1 MNDDAGGD
9 AATRLL
15 AAFDR
20 QVGWCRQGASPF
32 SARVLERSRAWLP
45 TEPAALGMLA
55 GVSEDPLAAA
65 VTLRWLGALHH
76 LALLGRQP
84 WAGAWPPARSDTAEA
99 SDGELDQ
106 AIATAWRDEQ
116 AHLRAA
122 LAHPPQTNEVQR
134 SAALLPGLLHIAART
149 GLPLALAEIG
159 SSAGLNLWCDRYRYE
174 ATSAQVPWAWGEPR
188 SPLVLR
194 PEWRGPAPT
203 LAPLSISRRSGCDAA
218 PLDLLKPGEDLRLAS
233 FVWADQAERL
243 ARLKAAIAIV
253 RPLLRA
259 GGGAVQARRAADF
272 VRRELATRRPGECAV
287 LMHSVVWQYIGRDE
301 QEDIRA
307 QMADAGRTATPD
319 APLAWLRFEPPKP
332 ELRVELRATVWP
344 GGEDQLL
351 ASCHPH
357 GAWVEWLG
365 TAGSA
370 PTPAMPVAPSAP

>member
-1 MNDDAGGD
+1 LSD
-9 AATRLL
+9 AAAHLL
-15 AAFDR
+15 NAFDR

-32 SARVLERSRAWLP
+32 SARVLERSRAWLLR
-45 TEPAALGMLA
+45 EPAALHTLA
-55 GVSEDPLAAA
+55 AVSDDPLAAA

-84 WAGAWPPARSDTAEA
+84 WAGAWPPSRADLSDE
-99 SDGELDQ
+99 ELER
-106 AIATAWRDEQ
+106 AIAIAWRDEQ

-149 GLPLALAEIG
+149 GRPLALAEIG

-174 ATSAQVPWAWGEPR
+174 AQGDAAAWAWGDSA

-194 PEWRGPAPT
+194 PEWRGPASTLAPT
-203 LAPLSISRRSGCDAA
+203 APLSITRRSGCDAA
-218 PLDLLKPGEDLRLAS
+218 PLDLLKPGGDLRLAS
-233 FVWADQAERL
+233 FIWADQAERL

-253 RPLLRA
+253 RPLLRD
-259 GGGAVQARRAADF
+259 GGGAVQSRRAGDF
-272 VRRELATRRPGECAV
+272 VRRELATRRAGECWV

-307 QMADAGRTATPD
+307 QVADAGCAATAD
-319 APLAWLRFEPPKP
+319 APLAWLRFEPPQP
-332 ELRVELRATVWP
+332 DLRVELRATVWP
-344 GGEDQLL
+344 GGDDQLL

-365 TAGSA
+365 AAGSA
-370 PTPAMPVAPSAP
+370 PALAVAAAVAPSGP